1 MLVQSQQPAHI
12 YDSGKRG
19 RRGIALVELLMA
31 IAITSMIT
39 AAVGSM
45 VTAVA
50 RSQEY
55 ENDRRE
61 ATIRAQ
67 ALNARLASYITPALS
82 VLNAQPNKFVL
93 WFDDSRQSETVHG
106 TEIRWAQF
114 NNLTGTVELKYV
126 DFPAGWS
133 QIQKDQYDTI
143 FPNTSD
149 WWVVLKY
156 YEGLGFISTIRLS
169 DGVSGFT
176 VGYDPSTTKS
186 KKILTFCVTFTG
198 KTTNHDVVSSSSI
211 RNYQEPIS

>member
-1 MLVQSQQPAHI
+1 
-12 YDSGKRG
+12 
-19 RRGIALVELLMA
+19 
-31 IAITSMIT
+31 MIT

-67 ALNARLASYITPALS
+67 ALNARLASYITPSLC
-82 VLNAQPNKFVL
+82 VLNAQPNKFAL
-93 WFDDSRQSETVHG
+93 WFDDSRQSQTVHG

-114 NNLTGTVELKYV
+114 NNVTGTVELKYV
-126 DFPAGWS
+126 DFPSGWT
-133 QIQKDQYDTI
+133 QIQKDQYDTV

-176 VGYDPSTTKS
+176 VGYDPSTIKS
-186 KKILTFCVTFTG
+186 KKILTFTVTFTG
-198 KTTNHDVVSSSSI
+198 KTTNHDIVSSSSI